1 VEEQMKK
8 AFSFKSSTIAGAAGL
23 LLAASVPSA
32 GQQPPPIGG
41 ATGTIALEGTVE
53 KTDQAVHDVVVRTV
67 DGIEHLFHLTERTVV
82 HGGKADGDQSLRGL
96 DEGSK
101 VVVHLTQDGGHQTVG
116 EVDRVAADGLK
127 TVEGV
132 ITNVDRH
139 AKTMSI
145 RLADGSRQTLQL
157 TERAA
162 SDVGRDID
170 AGAAGTAK
178 VIVYFNDEAG
188 RRVAHY
194 FKRIS

>member
-1 VEEQMKK
+1 VEEQMKTFRFNPS
-8 AFSFKSSTIAGAAGL
+8 AIARVAAML
-23 LLAASVPSA
+23 LVGSAASA

-41 ATGTIALEGTVE
+41 VTGTIALEGTVE
-53 KTDQAVHDVVVRTV
+53 KTNQGVNTVVVKTV

-82 HGGKADGDQSLRGL
+82 HGGKAAGDDTLRGL

-101 VVVHLTQDGGHQTVG
+101 VVVHYAVEGDQETVH
-116 EVDRVAADGLK
+116 EVDRVAENGLK

-132 ITNVDRH
+132 ITKVDRR

-162 SDVGRDID
+162 SDVGKDID
-170 AGAAGTAK
+170 GGAIGTAK
-178 VIVYFNDEAG
+178 AVVYVTDESG
-188 RRVAHY
+188 QRIAHY